1 MMTKEFTKEMVEQAT
16 KANES
21 VMGTTRYGAYYVPLE
36 YKNKSGKWAFV
47 SWTSHYREGIIKNVR
62 GVSYVYYKDGYD
74 NEFRFELTTAL
85 AEKLGLVV
93 M

>member
-1 MMTKEFTKEMVEQAT
+1 MNKEFTKEMVEQAI
-16 KANES
+16 KANAS
-21 VMGTTRYGAYYVPLE
+21 VKGTARYGAYYVPLE
-36 YKNKSGKWAFV
+36 SKNKNGKWVFLT
-47 SWTSHYREGIIKNVR
+47 WTSNYREGIIKNIR
-62 GVSYVYYKDGYD
+62 GTSYVYYKDGYG